1 MSRSLFAFTLL
12 LLLLPALAHAQD
24 SLRSLTDEIVTFAN
38 ATIVPL
44 IYTLAILLFMIGMV
58 RYFFLEQGEEGREK
72 GKQLMLWGIIGF
84 VVMFSVW
91 GIVRILLTT
100 LGAAGA

>member
-1 MSRSLFAFTLL
+1 MRKTLL
-12 LLLLPALAHAQD
+12 LFPAFFLPIAAHAA
-24 SLRSLTDEIVTFAN
+24 SFRELTNDIVAFVN
-38 ATIVPL
+38 GSIVPL
-44 IYTLAILLFMIGMV
+44 IYALAFLLFMIGML

-91 GIVRILLTT
+91 GIVRLLLSTV
-100 LGAAGA
+100 GVAGA

>member
-1 MSRSLFAFTLL
+1 MRKILLVLPAF
-12 LLLLPALAHAQD
+12 LLPLTVHAQ
-24 SLRSLTDEIVTFAN
+24 SFKELTDDLVAFVN
-38 ATIVPL
+38 GSIVPL
-44 IYTLAILLFMIGMV
+44 IYAIAFLIFMIGML

-72 GKQLMLWGIIGF
+72 GKQLMMWGIIGF

-91 GIVRILLTT
+91 GIVRLLLTT